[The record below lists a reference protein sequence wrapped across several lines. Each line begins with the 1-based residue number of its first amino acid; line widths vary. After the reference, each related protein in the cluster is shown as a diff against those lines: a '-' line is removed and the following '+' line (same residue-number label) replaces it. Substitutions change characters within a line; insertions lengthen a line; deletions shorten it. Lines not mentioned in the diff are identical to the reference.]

1 MCITTSQPTRKQF
14 GPSTLFALAF
24 TICNSWTSVSGT
36 LQLALYEG
44 GVPALVYGIIAATL
58 IFICI
63 GASLAELASVYPT
76 AGGQYHY
83 ASILA
88 PAGWER
94 GLSYTAGL
102 VTVFSWIGICAAIAM
117 IPSQYITALASVYH
131 PTYVAQR
138 WQVFLIYEGLVLIG
152 LLAGVLLLKRFAWLH
167 IVGVVETFSLF
178 LVNFICYLARSKPK
192 ASNEVIWVDYTDVT
206 GWPDGISFL
215 AGMSSLCFMYCG
227 LDAATHMAEECTGPK
242 RTVPKII
249 MATIAMGFIAGFSY
263 TMAVVY
269 AIPDPEALINSQGYL
284 PLNVQIMGWRSLPM
298 ATGITCAMI
307 VMAISILSAAQE
319 TASRLTWVF
328 ARDHGFICSE
338 ILMTIHPTLQVPLY
352 ASLATWAIVSL
363 CGVLYVISDT
373 AFNALL
379 GSAVTFQQ
387 ISYMIPIA
395 LLLYQRRSA
404 ELLPPERPFRLPGVL
419 GWLVNIL
426 TVVFTVVV
434 AVFSNFPLAVPATSE
449 SMNYACVVVVIALVI
464 ALVNWW
470 FHAKNQYGA
479 PVHNMAAMLAD

>member
-1 MCITTSQPTRKQF
+1 MSSHSSVKGKPRRDSSLDQIPDVEKGSITTPQPTRKQF
-14 GPSTLFALAF
+14 GPFTLFALAF

-102 VTVFSWIGICAAIAM
+102 VTVFSWIAICAAIAM
-117 IPSQYITALASVYH
+117 QYITALASVYH
-131 PTYVAQR
+131 PTYMAV
-138 WQVFLIYEGLVLIG
+138 
-152 LLAGVLLLKRFAWLH
+152 VLLRVVTYRWRSVTVDSWLR
-167 IVGVVETFSLF
+167 VRRMLTYTVVETFSLF

-192 ASNEVIWVDYTDVT
+192 ASNEVVWVDYTNVT

-263 TMAVVY
+263 TMAVVH
-269 AIPDPEALINSQGYL
+269 AIPDPEALINSPGRVDTY
-284 PLNVQIMGWRSLPM
+284 M
-298 ATGITCAMI
+298 MI
-307 VMAISILSAAQE
+307 VTFPSMYRSWAG
-319 TASRLTWVF
+319 
-328 ARDHGFICSE
+328 ARS
-338 ILMTIHPTLQVPLY
+338 P
-352 ASLATWAIVSL
+352 W
-363 CGVLYVISDT
+363 
-373 AFNALL
+373 
-379 GSAVTFQQ
+379 
-387 ISYMIPIA
+387 
-395 LLLYQRRSA
+395 
-404 ELLPPERPFRLPGVL
+404 PPELP
-419 GWLVNIL
+419 
-426 TVVFTVVV
+426 
-434 AVFSNFPLAVPATSE
+434 VP
-449 SMNYACVVVVIALVI
+449 
-464 ALVNWW
+464 
-470 FHAKNQYGA
+470 
-479 PVHNMAAMLAD
+479 